1 MEGIDGQMFWM
12 GVSLRIAVG
21 VCLGVIGAW
30 LIRGAVRLV
39 FASIKWLAY
48 RIEGLLRGY

>member
-1 MEGIDGQMFWM
+1 MEGIDGEMFWM

-39 FASIKWLAY
+39 FAGIERLAY
-48 RIEGLLRGY
+48 RIASLIR